1 MEHDHLTA
9 IFNRLKRTA
18 IRDQLDGLV
27 DDAARRELTVREALF
42 LFCEREI
49 AGKDERRIEMSV
61 SATFRPLSQGVDGLA
76 LLGGDNQRCWAAQA
90 QGVRSA
96 SRLLGQ
102 LLTSLVSTSVR

>member
-76 LLGGDNQRCWAAQA
+76 LLGGDAAGFCA
-90 QGVRSA
+90 AFFKAV
-96 SRLLGQ
+96 
-102 LLTSLVSTSVR
+102 LTITSEG